1 MTRYS
6 CSNERRLLAVK
17 LAGVLNGIEYLEV
30 RDTDETDPLK
40 KALRQR
46 TLYVR
51 LLLPV
56 TVAPDPDALT
66 ALNVVINGGERIGTV
81 GVEWAVVASA
91 LPVAD
96 SYLATDLEQPD
107 HVLVVRTVE
116 RGDFSRYRFALVAAA
131 GSSAPPPGFDPQLA
145 EVAFS
150 FKVECPSDF
159 DCKAECTCPPGVH
172 HAPPIDYLA
181 KDYQGFRRIMLERMS
196 LLTPQWTERAAA
208 DVGVTLVELLA
219 YVADELSYRQDAVAT
234 EAYLDTARSRVSLRR
249 HARLVDYR
257 MHDGCNA
264 RAWVRIQVGSPSV
277 PMTAGTMLLSL
288 VPGLGPRIELN
299 SAEYDAALAA
309 GPVVFETVD
318 DAVLDA
324 DLNELRFWTWGEQ
337 GCCLPAG
344 ATAASL
350 RGKHPAL
357 RAGDVVVLAE
367 TVSPTT
373 GQPADADPSRRVAV
387 RLVDVRDSIDP
398 SGALF
403 AGGTTDVTEI
413 EWHADDALPF
423 PLCLGVV
430 KGDLETA
437 RVWGNIVLADQGQQ
451 LAGEDLGTVPASR
464 LVPVGV
470 DGCPDP
476 EPDVVP
482 VRYRPALA
490 RRPLTQAV
498 AAPQA
503 VLVEVPLSAAL
514 NAELATRKSG
524 DQLEAVFAAR
534 DLPMPD
540 DSTVRGSSPLW
551 SVSSGGRA
559 WLLRERAGMLQV
571 LVEAVPAGA
580 ALVAAPRDARPALLL
595 KGTVNTAT
603 TEWTPQPD
611 LLASDR
617 FAAELTVETE
627 YDGTAFL
634 RFGDDEHGQR
644 PLTDT
649 HFIADYR
656 VGNGVAGN
664 VGREAL
670 AHAVTNATITSVS
683 NPLPAAGGVEPESGD
698 EVRRDAPYAFQVQER
713 AVTEPDYA
721 EVTERSRE
729 VQQAAATF
737 RWTGSWH
744 TVFVTADRFGGR
756 AVDDGFETRLRSWL
770 EKYRMAGYDLEVD
783 APVFVPLEIGL
794 YVCVLPG
801 HFRSDVATQVTTVLS
816 DSVLPDGRLGLFH
829 PDNLTFGQPVYLSAV
844 LAAVHSVTGVQSV
857 DVTAFQ
863 RQRQPQTSGLVSGVL
878 PMGRLEITR
887 LDNDPSFP
895 ERGVLD
901 LTFGG
906 GT

>member
-1 MTRYS
+1 MTRYP
-6 CSNERRLLAVK
+6 CAGERRLLAVK
-17 LAGVLNGIEYLEV
+17 LAGLLNGIDYLEV

-51 LLLPV
+51 LLLPMLV
-56 TVAPDPDALT
+56 PPNPDALA
-66 ALNVVINGGERIGTV
+66 ALNVVIDGGERIGTA
-81 GVEWAVVASA
+81 GVEWAVAASA
-91 LPVAD
+91 LPAAD
-96 SYLATDLEQPD
+96 AYLATDLEQPD

-131 GSSAPPPGFDPQLA
+131 GSPAPPPGFDPQLA

-150 FKVECPSDF
+150 FKVECPTDF
-159 DCKAECTCPPGVH
+159 DCKAQCTCPSGVH

-196 LLTPQWTERAAA
+196 LLSPQWTERAAA

-249 HARLVDYR
+249 HVRLVDYR

-264 RAWVRIQVGSPSV
+264 RAWVQIQVASPSV
-277 PMTAGTMLLSL
+277 PLSAGTMLFSR
-288 VPGLGPRIELN
+288 VPGLKPRIELN
-299 SAEYDAALAA
+299 SAEYDAALVA

-318 DAVLDA
+318 NAVLDA

-337 GCCLPAG
+337 GCCLPVG
-344 ATAASL
+344 ATAATL

-373 GQPADADPSRRVAV
+373 GQPADADPLRRVAV

-413 EWHADDALPF
+413 EWHADDALNF
-423 PLCLGVV
+423 PLCLSVV
-430 KGDLETA
+430 DGDLETA
-437 RVWGNIVLADQGQQ
+437 RVWGNIVLADHGQQ
-451 LAGEDLGTVPASR
+451 LTGEDLGIVPESR
-464 LVPVGV
+464 LVRVGD

-476 EPDVVP
+476 APLVVP
-482 VRYRPALA
+482 ARYRPGLTH
-490 RRPLTQAV
+490 RPLTQAV
-498 AAPQA
+498 AAPHE
-503 VLVEVPLSAAL
+503 VLVEVPLTVAL
-514 NAELATRKSG
+514 SAELATGKSG

-540 DSTVRGSSPLW
+540 GSTVRGSAPLW
-551 SVSSGGRA
+551 SVSSDGRA
-559 WLLRERAGMLQV
+559 WLLRQRAGMLQV
-571 LVEAVPAGA
+571 LLEAAPAGI
-580 ALVAAPRDARPALLL
+580 ALVAAPRDARQALLVS
-595 KGTVNTAT
+595 GTVNAAT
-603 TEWTPQPD
+603 TVWTPQPD

-617 FAAELTVETE
+617 FAPDFTVETE

-634 RFGDDEHGQR
+634 RFGDDEHGQL

-649 HFIADYR
+649 HFFADYR

-664 VGREAL
+664 VGRESL
-670 AHAVTNATITSVS
+670 AHVVTNATIMAVS

-713 AVTEPDYA
+713 AVTAPDYA
-721 EVTERSRE
+721 EVTERSRD
-729 VQQAAATF
+729 VQRAAATF

-744 TVFVTADRFGGR
+744 TVFVTADRIGGKP
-756 AVDDGFETRLRSWL
+756 VDDGFETRLRSWL

-794 YVCVLPG
+794 HVCVLPG

-816 DSVLPDGRLGLFH
+816 DSVLADGQLGLFH
-829 PDNLTFGQPVYLSAV
+829 PDKLTFGQPVYLSAV

-857 DVTAFQ
+857 DVTTFQ

-878 PMGRLEITR
+878 PMGRLEIAR
-887 LDNDPSFP
+887 LDNDPSFA
-895 ERGVLD
+895 ERGVLN
-901 LTFGG
+901 LSFGG

>member
-1 MTRYS
+1 MTRYT
-6 CSNERRLLAVK
+6 CANERRLLAVK
-17 LAGVLNGIEYLEV
+17 LAGLLNGIEYVEV
-30 RDTDETDPLK
+30 RDTDEADPLK

-56 TVAPDPDALT
+56 PVPPDPDALT
-66 ALNVVINGGERIGTV
+66 ALDVVIDGGERIGRV
-81 GVEWAVVASA
+81 GVEWAVAASA
-91 LPVAD
+91 LPAAEAD
-96 SYLATDLEQPD
+96 LAVDLEQPD

-116 RGDFSRYRFALVAAA
+116 RGDFSRYRFALVAGA
-131 GSSAPPPGFDPQLA
+131 GSSAPPPGFDPHLA

-150 FKVECPSDF
+150 FKIECPSDF
-159 DCKAECTCPPGVH
+159 DCKAACTCPPGVH

-196 LLTPQWTERAAA
+196 LLSPQWTERAAA

-264 RAWVRIQVGSPSV
+264 RAWVRIQVDSPSV
-277 PMTAGTMLLSL
+277 PLPAGTGLLSL
-288 VPGLGPRIELN
+288 VPGLAPRIEPG
-299 SAEYDAALAA
+299 SAELDTALAA

-318 DAVLDA
+318 DAVLDV

-344 ATAASL
+344 ATGATL
-350 RGKHPAL
+350 RGTHPRL
-357 RAGDVVVLAE
+357 RAGDVLVLAE

-373 GQPADADPSRRVAV
+373 GKSADADPSRRVAV
-387 RLVDVRDSIDP
+387 RLVDVRDSVDP
-398 SGALF
+398 SGSLF
-403 AGGTTDVTEI
+403 ADGTTDVTEV

-423 PLCLGVV
+423 PLCLSVV
-430 KGDLETA
+430 EGDLETA
-437 RVWGNIVLADQGQQ
+437 RAWGNIVLADHGQQ
-451 LAGEDLGTVPASR
+451 VVGEDLGTVPAAR
-464 LVPVGV
+464 LVRVSD

-476 EPDVVP
+476 DPDVVP
-482 VRYRPALA
+482 ARYRPVLA

-498 AAPQA
+498 AAPHD
-503 VLVEVPLSAAL
+503 VLVEVPLTAAL
-514 NAELATRKSG
+514 VAELATGRSG

-540 DSTVRGSSPLW
+540 DSTVRGSTPLW
-551 SVSSGGRA
+551 SVSFAGRA
-559 WLLRERAGMLQV
+559 WLLRERGAMLQV
-571 LVEAVPAGA
+571 LVEAEPAGA
-580 ALVAAPRDARPALLL
+580 ALVAGPRDARPALVVT
-595 KGTVNTAT
+595 GTVDAASA
-603 TEWTPQPD
+603 EWLPQPD
-611 LLASDR
+611 LLGSDR
-617 FAAELTVETE
+617 FARELTVETE
-627 YDGTAFL
+627 YDGAAHL

-644 PLTDT
+644 PLADT
-649 HFIADYR
+649 RFVADYR
-656 VGNGVAGN
+656 IGNGVAGN

-670 AHAVTNATITSVS
+670 AHAVTNATISAVD

-713 AVTEPDYA
+713 AVTESDYA
-721 EVTERSRE
+721 EVTERNRD
-729 VQQAAATF
+729 VQRAAATF

-744 TVFVTADRFGGR
+744 TVFVTADRLGGKP
-756 AVDDGFETRLRSWL
+756 VDDGFEARTRSWL
-770 EKYRMAGYDLEVD
+770 ERYRMAGYDLEVD

-794 YVCVLPG
+794 HVCVLPG

-829 PDNLTFGQPVYLSAV
+829 PDNLTFAQPVYLSAV

-857 DVTAFQ
+857 DATTFQ
-863 RQRQPQTSGLVSGVL
+863 RQRQPQTSGLVNGVL
-878 PMGRLEITR
+878 PMGRLEIAR

>member
-6 CSNERRLLAVK
+6 CANERRLLAVK
-17 LAGVLNGIEYLEV
+17 LAGLLNGIDYLEV

-56 TVAPDPDALT
+56 PVAPDPAALT
-66 ALNVVINGGERIGTV
+66 ALNVVIDGGERIGTV
-81 GVEWAVVASA
+81 DVEWAVAASA
-91 LPVAD
+91 LPAAD
-96 SYLATDLEQPD
+96 AYLATDLEQPD

-131 GSSAPPPGFDPQLA
+131 GSPAPPPGFDPQLA

-196 LLTPQWTERAAA
+196 LLSPQWTERAAA

-277 PMTAGTMLLSL
+277 PLAAGTMLLTR
-288 VPGLGPRIELN
+288 VPGLEPRIELN

-318 DAVLDA
+318 DAVLDL
-324 DLNELRFWTWGEQ
+324 DLNEMRFWTWGEQ
-337 GCCLPAG
+337 GCCLPTG
-344 ATAASL
+344 ATSATL

-373 GQPADADPSRRVAV
+373 GEKADADPSRRVAV
-387 RLVDVRDSIDP
+387 RLVDVRDSVDP

-403 AGGTTDVTEI
+403 PGGTTDVTEI
-413 EWHADDALPF
+413 AWHADDALPF
-423 PLCLGVV
+423 PLCLSVV
-430 KGDLETA
+430 TGDLETA
-437 RVWGNIVLADQGQQ
+437 RVWGNIVLADHGQQ
-451 LAGEDLGTVPASR
+451 LTGEPLGSVPTSR
-464 LVPVGV
+464 LVRVGD

-482 VRYRPALA
+482 ARYRPSLA

-498 AAPQA
+498 AAPQE
-503 VLVEVPLSAAL
+503 VLVEVPLTAAL
-514 NAELATRKSG
+514 STELATGKSG
-524 DQLEAVFAAR
+524 DQLEAVFGAR

-571 LVEAVPAGA
+571 LVEAAPAGT
-580 ALVAAPRDARPALLL
+580 ALAAAPRDARPALLVR
-595 KGTVNTAT
+595 GTVNAAT
-603 TEWTPQPD
+603 TEWTPEPD

-617 FAAELTVETE
+617 FAPELTVEIE

-644 PLTDT
+644 PLADT
-649 HFIADYR
+649 QFVADYR

-670 AHAVTNATITSVS
+670 AHAVTNATITEVS

-721 EVTERSRE
+721 EVSERSRE
-729 VQQAAATF
+729 VQRAAATF

-744 TVFVTADRFGGR
+744 TVFVTADRFGGQ
-756 AVDDGFETRLRSWL
+756 AVDEGFETRLRAWL

-794 YVCVLPG
+794 HVCVLPG

-878 PMGRLEITR
+878 PMGRLEIAR

>member
-1 MTRYS
+1 MTS
-6 CSNERRLLAVK
+6 PA
-17 LAGVLNGIEYLEV
+17 
-30 RDTDETDPLK
+30 
-40 KALRQR
+40 
-46 TLYVR
+46 
-51 LLLPV
+51 
-56 TVAPDPDALT
+56 T
-66 ALNVVINGGERIGTV
+66 A
-81 GVEWAVVASA
+81 
-91 LPVAD
+91 
-96 SYLATDLEQPD
+96 
-107 HVLVVRTVE
+107 
-116 RGDFSRYRFALVAAA
+116 SRLVAAA
-131 GSSAPPPGFDPQLA
+131 GSPAPPPGFDPLLA
-145 EVAFS
+145 EVDFS

-159 DCKAECTCPPGVH
+159 DCKAACTCPPGVH

-196 LLTPQWTERAAA
+196 LLSPQWTERAAA

-264 RAWVRIQVGSPSV
+264 RAWVRVQVGSPSV
-277 PMTAGTMLLSL
+277 PLSAGTRLLSL
-288 VPGLGPRIELN
+288 VPGHGPRIEPASTEL
-299 SAEYDAALAA
+299 DAALAA

-318 DAVLDA
+318 DAVFDE

-344 ATAASL
+344 ATAATL

-357 RAGDVVVLAE
+357 RAGDVLVLAE

-387 RLVDVRDSIDP
+387 RLVDVRDSVDP
-398 SGALF
+398 SGSLF

-413 EWHADDALPF
+413 VWHADDALPF

-430 KGDLETA
+430 EGDLETA
-437 RVWGNIVLADQGQQ
+437 RAWGNIVLADHGQQ
-451 LAGEDLGTVPASR
+451 VAGEDLGTVPAAR
-464 LVPVGV
+464 LVRVSD

-482 VRYRPALA
+482 ARYRPALA

-498 AAPQA
+498 AAPHE
-503 VLVEVPLSAAL
+503 VLVEVPLTAAL
-514 NAELATRKSG
+514 TAELATGQSG

-534 DLPMPD
+534 DLPLPD

-551 SVSSGGRA
+551 SVSSAGRA

-571 LVEAVPAGA
+571 LVEAEPAGS
-580 ALVAAPRDARPALLL
+580 ALVASPRDARPALLVT
-595 KGTVNTAT
+595 GTVNAAS
-603 TEWTPQPD
+603 TEWLPQPD
-611 LLASDR
+611 LLASGR
-617 FAAELTVETE
+617 FARELTVETE

-644 PLTDT
+644 PLTGT
-649 HFIADYR
+649 QFVADYR
-656 VGNGVAGN
+656 TGNGVAGN

-670 AHAVTNATITSVS
+670 AHAVTNATISAVS

-729 VQQAAATF
+729 VQRAAATF

-744 TVFVTADRFGGR
+744 TVFVTADRLGGH

-770 EKYRMAGYDLEVD
+770 ERYRMAGYDLEVD

-794 YVCVLPG
+794 HVCVLPG
-801 HFRSDVATQVTTVLS
+801 HFRSDVATRVTTVLS

-829 PDNLTFGQPVYLSAV
+829 PDNLTFAQPVYLSAV

-878 PMGRLEITR
+878 PMGRLEIAR

>member
-56 TVAPDPDALT
+56 RVALDPDALT
-66 ALNVVINGGERIGTV
+66 ALNVVIDGGERIGTV
-81 GVEWAVVASA
+81 GVEWAVAASA
-91 LPVAD
+91 LPAAD
-96 SYLATDLEQPD
+96 AYLATDLEQPD

-131 GSSAPPPGFDPQLA
+131 GSPAPPPGFDPQLA

-196 LLTPQWTERAAA
+196 LLSPQWTERAAA

-277 PMTAGTMLLSL
+277 PLSAGTMLLSL
-288 VPGLGPRIELN
+288 VPGLEPRIELN

-344 ATAASL
+344 ATAATL

-367 TVSPTT
+367 TISPTT
-373 GQPADADPSRRVAV
+373 GQAADADPSRRVAV
-387 RLVDVRDSIDP
+387 RLVDVRDSNDP

-437 RVWGNIVLADQGQQ
+437 RVWGNIVLADHGQQ
-451 LAGEDLGTVPASR
+451 LTGQDLGTVPASR
-464 LVPVGV
+464 LVRVGD

-476 EPDVVP
+476 EPDLVP
-482 VRYRPALA
+482 ARYRPALA

-498 AAPQA
+498 AAPQE

-514 NAELATRKSG
+514 SAELATGKSG

-571 LVEAVPAGA
+571 LVEAAPAGA
-580 ALVAAPRDARPALLL
+580 ALVAAPRDARPALLVT
-595 KGTVNTAT
+595 GTVNTAS

-729 VQQAAATF
+729 VQRAAATF

-744 TVFVTADRFGGR
+744 TVFVTADRFGGK

-794 YVCVLPG
+794 HVCVLPG

-863 RQRQPQTSGLVSGVL
+863 RQRQPQTSGLVSGFL
-878 PMGRLEITR
+878 PMGRLEIAR

>member
-17 LAGVLNGIEYLEV
+17 LAGLLNGIEYLEV
-30 RDTDETDPLK
+30 RDTDETEPLHQ
-40 KALRQR
+40 ALRQR

-56 TVAPDPDALT
+56 PVAPAPGALT
-66 ALNVVINGGERIGTV
+66 PLNVVIDGGERIGTV
-81 GVEWAVVASA
+81 AVEWAVAASA
-91 LPVAD
+91 LPPGDA
-96 SYLATDLEQPD
+96 YLATDLDQPD
-107 HVLVVRTVE
+107 HVLVVRTVQ

-131 GSSAPPPGFDPQLA
+131 VSPAPPAGFDPQLA
-145 EVAFS
+145 ELAFS

-172 HAPPIDYLA
+172 RAPPIDYLA

-196 LLTPQWTERAAA
+196 LLSPQWTERAAA

-219 YVADELSYRQDAVAT
+219 YVADELSYRQDAVST
-234 EAYLDTARSRVSLRR
+234 EGYLDTARSRVSLRR
-249 HARLVDYR
+249 HARLIDYR

-277 PMTAGTMLLSL
+277 PLSAGTMLLSL
-288 VPGLGPRIELN
+288 VPGHEPRIEPN
-299 SAEYDAALAA
+299 SAEHEAALAA
-309 GPVVFETVD
+309 RPVVFETVD
-318 DAVLDA
+318 DAVLDT

-344 ATAASL
+344 ATSATL
-350 RGKHPAL
+350 RGHHNAL
-357 RAGDVVVLAE
+357 RASDVVVLAE

-373 GQPADADPSRRVAV
+373 GDPADADPSRRVAV
-387 RLVDVRDSIDP
+387 RLVDVRNSSDP

-413 EWHADDALPF
+413 EWHAEDALPF

-430 KGDLETA
+430 EGDLETA
-437 RVWGNIVLADQGQQ
+437 RVWGNIVLADHGQQ
-451 LAGEDLGTVPASR
+451 LTGEDLGAAPAR
-464 LVPVGV
+464 F
-470 DGCPDP
+470 
-476 EPDVVP
+476 
-482 VRYRPALA
+482 RPALA

-498 AAPQA
+498 VAPHK
-503 VLVEVPLSAAL
+503 VLVEVPLTAAL
-514 NAELATRKSG
+514 SAELAAGKSG
-524 DQLEAVFAAR
+524 DQLEAVFGAR
-534 DLPMPD
+534 DLPLPD

-559 WLLRERAGMLQV
+559 WLLRQRAGMLQV
-571 LVEAVPAGA
+571 LSEAAPAGSG
-580 ALVAAPRDARPALLL
+580 LVAAPREARPALLV
-595 KGTVNTAT
+595 KGTVNSAS

-617 FAAELTVETE
+617 SAPELTVETE

-634 RFGDDEHGQR
+634 RFGDGEHGQR
-644 PLTDT
+644 PLTGT
-649 HFIADYR
+649 RFVADYR
-656 VGNGVAGN
+656 VGNGIAGN
-664 VGREAL
+664 VGRGAL
-670 AHAVTNATITSVS
+670 AHAVTNATITAVS
-683 NPLPAAGGVEPESGD
+683 NPLPAAGGTDPESGD

-713 AVTEPDYA
+713 AVTELDYA
-721 EVTERSRE
+721 EVAERRRD
-729 VQQAAATF
+729 VQRAAATF

-744 TVFVTADRFGGR
+744 TVFVTADRFGGEP
-756 AVDDGFETRLRSWL
+756 VDDRFEARLRSWL

-794 YVCVLPG
+794 HVCALPG
-801 HFRSDVATQVTTVLS
+801 HFRSDVAKQVTAVLS

-829 PDNLTFGQPVYLSAV
+829 PDNLTFGQPVFLSAV

-857 DVTAFQ
+857 NVTAFQ
-863 RQRQPQTSGLVSGVL
+863 RQRQPQTSGLVSGSL
-878 PMGRLEITR
+878 PMGRLEIAR
-887 LDNDPSFP
+887 LDNDASFP

-901 LTFGG
+901 LIFGG

>member
-17 LAGVLNGIEYLEV
+17 LAGLLNGIEYLEV

-56 TVAPDPDALT
+56 PVPPNPDALT
-66 ALNVVINGGERIGTV
+66 ALNVVIDGGERIGTV
-81 GVEWAVVASA
+81 GVQWAVAASE
-91 LPVAD
+91 LPAAD
-96 SYLATDLEQPD
+96 AYLATDLEQPD

-131 GSSAPPPGFDPQLA
+131 GSPAPPPGFDPQLA
-145 EVAFS
+145 EVSFS

-196 LLTPQWTERAAA
+196 LLSPQWTERAAA
-208 DVGVTLVELLA
+208 DVGVTLVEMLA

-277 PMTAGTMLLSL
+277 QLSAGTMLLSL
-288 VPGLGPRIELN
+288 VPGLDPRIELN
-299 SAEYDAALAA
+299 SGEYDAALAA

-318 DAVLDA
+318 EAVLDV
-324 DLNELRFWTWGEQ
+324 DLNEMQFWTWGEQ
-337 GCCLPAG
+337 DCCLPAG
-344 ATAASL
+344 ATSATL

-373 GQPADADPSRRVAV
+373 GEEADADPSRRVAV

-398 SGALF
+398 SGGLF
-403 AGGTTDVTEI
+403 PGGTTDVTEI
-413 EWHADDALPF
+413 AWHADDALPF

-430 KGDLETA
+430 KGDLDTA
-437 RVWGNIVLADQGQQ
+437 RVWGNIVLADHGQQ
-451 LAGEDLGTVPASR
+451 LTGEDLGMVPKSR
-464 LVPVGV
+464 LVRVGD
-470 DGCPDP
+470 DGCPDA

-482 VRYRPALA
+482 ARYRPSLA

-498 AAPQA
+498 ARPQE
-503 VLVEVPLSAAL
+503 VLVEVPLTAAL
-514 NAELATRKSG
+514 SAELATGKSG
-524 DQLEAVFAAR
+524 DQLEAVFGAR

-571 LVEAVPAGA
+571 LVEAAPAGS
-580 ALVAAPRDARPALLL
+580 ALVAAPRDARPALLVT
-595 KGTVNTAT
+595 GTVNTAT

-617 FAAELTVETE
+617 FAPELTVEIE

-649 HFIADYR
+649 EFVADYR

-664 VGREAL
+664 VGRDAL
-670 AHAVTNATITSVS
+670 AHAVTNATVTEVS

-721 EVTERSRE
+721 EVAERSRE
-729 VQQAAATF
+729 VQRAAATF

-744 TVFVTADRFGGR
+744 TAFVTADRFGGT
-756 AVDDGFETRLRSWL
+756 AVDEGFETRLRSWL

-794 YVCVLPG
+794 HVCVLPG
-801 HFRSDVATQVTTVLS
+801 HFRSDVATQVTKVLS

-863 RQRQPQTSGLVSGVL
+863 RQRQPQTSGLVSGLL
-878 PMGRLEITR
+878 PMGRLEIAR